1 MKTNKILL
9 FSLAAA
15 MMAGCADDE
24 YIINNGVNGGSEG
37 LNGKLVEAGLLGV
50 ARDNG
55 DAETRV
61 YSPEGKFVWMPTELG
76 NGGALTANRLN
87 QKVGLCWTGRDADGY
102 GATEQLS
109 EKVYT
114 NYEFEHVG
122 WLDQAASAP
131 ITNPCAVNELMNGAF
146 IVGEGDPEASF
157 GGNYTGGNEVVKA
170 RFNKYYYGAKEGRYT
185 ATGHEEST
193 GVLDLDRGV
202 FKTNNASV
210 FQGEYLVYYPYTKA
224 FTKGQILANLPQTFT
239 VDVTKDRYAA
249 ASDSSFSIGYIKQYN
264 GGSSAAGLDA
274 KTLNGFLIVKL
285 YNASLS
291 GNAAADKTI
300 KKVVFYSESTNG
312 IVYRQDLN
320 AKKCVEDL
328 ADNGKIDYKNGELFI
343 DNANKKVTN
352 ALVAN
357 MVTGVTEG
365 ATIKGT
371 IGEPTKPA
379 EYTWVALP
387 VLPQK
392 IEGLKV
398 ILIDGEDKS
407 LEIDMSTQGQITS
420 YGTQIKEINLY
431 GQEFKNEYLAVDE
444 RSFISAMAK
453 IKESGSKSI
462 NKYANKVKLLRDI
475 ELTLGENVADYKGK
489 GKYMGEYNS
498 LFFDRNIT
506 IYSNANAKLTLK
518 SGTKMHIKNLESV
531 ITGTGVDKTP
541 VLTVDVPMLIEGTEC
556 CGEKVAKLSIGGAQK
571 ELTTQTC
578 TVVLNKGIENRGTL
592 ALGNNAKGYS
602 SISIKGGL
610 KNVYDSYVGTR
621 KLTTDAATVYLLGG
635 EVEGSA
641 TISIDEVENDGKIYS
656 LANSVDIWGDN
667 VVCGTENTTASTRVV
682 KSTIGTL
689 VNNNVVEIGERTLMT
704 VGSKFENN
712 AGALVKTYGQSY
724 SATDGRLDV
733 KATSSVNAGVM
744 DNNGVVNFTGTNM
757 KNSGLFI
764 DQLSGQV
771 GGKYVDNGTGKG
783 CEMVYGGLTYKT
795 DLLVEGIYVSKVA
808 TKERMQFAL
817 TDAVE
822 SNSVNVLEIL
832 DCENEYYY
840 NLAVVDPQD
849 KLKEKDVYINSEN
862 VITFKSWEQSESDK
876 IAVAN
881 SFGHC
886 VTVRSGKTLQVMD
899 GLLSTVNNV
908 VVETGANFIP
918 KVNNEADKSEITIG
932 GNLENAGTTTHGA
945 DILVIKKDLVNYN
958 KFTSNN
964 NFNVEGNVSTSG
976 TFDSN
981 GALNTVSKN
990 FTQQGGSSNS
1000 TFAAQTTTTI
1010 NGTFNCLAGIFEREG
1025 LDGGTNYRATV
1036 NVGVLGKTEGTTT
1049 TAWPTE
1055 MHNN

>member
-37 LNGKLVEAGLLGV
+37 LNGKLVKAGLLGV

-61 YSPEGKFVWMPTELG
+61 YSPEGQFVWMPSYVNSTNGDLG
-76 NGGALTANRLN
+76 SQRLN
-87 QKVGLCWTGRDADGY
+87 QKIGLCWTGRNLEGDY
-102 GATEQLS
+102 GAVDVLDQ
-109 EKVYT
+109 KVYT
-114 NYEFEHVG
+114 NYEYEHVG
-122 WLDQAASAP
+122 WLDELAGEP
-131 ITNPCAVNELMNGAF
+131 KVDPCVENKLLNGAF
-146 IVGEGDPEASF
+146 IVGEGEPKANYAGSYNS
-157 GGNYTGGNEVVKA
+157 GG
-170 RFNKYYYGAKEGRYT
+170 RWNKYYYGPKQGQYT
-185 ATGHEEST
+185 ST
-193 GVLDLDRGV
+193 GDAQSSGTLRLDKGV
-202 FKTNNASV
+202 FRTNNAAV
-210 FQGEYLVYYPYTKA
+210 FEGEYLAYYPYTKA

-239 VDVTKDRYAA
+239 VDVEKDKYAA
-249 ASDSSFSIGYIKQYN
+249 ASDSLFSIGYIRHYA
-264 GGSSAAGLDA
+264 GGSSASGLNA
-274 KTLNGFLIVKL
+274 KTLNGFLIAKL
-285 YNASLS
+285 YNKDTNVSS
-291 GNAAADKTI
+291 ADKKI
-300 KKVVFYSESTNG
+300 KKVIFYTEDANG
-312 IVYRQDLN
+312 IVYRQDLD
-320 AKKCVEDL
+320 AAKCVEDL
-328 ADNGKIDYKNGELFI
+328 KDGVLDSKNGELFFQ
-343 DNANKKVTN
+343 NGTKVTTN

-357 MVTGVTEG
+357 MATGMLEG
-365 ATIKGT
+365 ATIAADTELDKA
-371 IGEPTKPA
+371 I
-379 EYTWVALP
+379 WVALP
-387 VLPQK
+387 VLPQNIK
-392 IEGLKV
+392 GLNV
-398 ILIDGEDKS
+398 ILIDDQDKS
-407 LEIDMSTQGQITS
+407 CTISMTEKGKISSNGIQQV
-420 YGTQIKEINLY
+420 EINLN
-431 GQEFKNEYLAVDE
+431 ECTFINEYLAVDE

-453 IKESGSKSI
+453 IKESGSRSTDKA
-462 NKYANKVKLLRDI
+462 ANKVKLLRDI
-475 ELTLGENVADYKGK
+475 ELTLGENVADYKGN

-518 SGTKMHIKNLESV
+518 SGTKMHIKNLESA
-531 ITGTGVDKTP
+531 ITGEDKTP

-571 ELTTQTC
+571 ELTNQTC

-592 ALGNNAKGYS
+592 ALGNNAKGTS

-610 KNVYDSYVGTR
+610 KNDYDYYVETR

-641 TISIDEVENDGKIYS
+641 TISIDEVENYGKIYS
-656 LANSVDIWGDN
+656 LANSVDIWGTD
-667 VVCGTENTTASTRVV
+667 VVRGTENTTAKNRVV
-682 KSTIGTL
+682 NSTIGTL

-704 VGSKFENN
+704 VDSKFENS
-712 AGALVKTYGQSY
+712 AVALVKTYGQSY

-771 GGKYVDNGTGKG
+771 GGKYVDNGNGDG
-783 CEMVYGGLTYKT
+783 CSMTYDDLTYKT

-808 TKERMQFAL
+808 TTARMQFAL

-849 KLKEKDVYINSEN
+849 KLKGKDVYINSKN
-862 VITFKSWEQSESDK
+862 VITFKSWEQGESGK

-918 KVNNEADKSEITIG
+918 KANNEADKSEITIG

-945 DILVIKKDLVNYN
+945 NILIIKKDLVNYA

-990 FTQQGGSSNS
+990 FTQQGNSSNS

-1010 NGTFNCLAGIFEREG
+1010 NGTFNCLDGKFEREG

-1036 NVGVLGKTEGTTT
+1036 NVGVLGETNGRTT

>member
-61 YSPEGKFVWMPTELG
+61 YSPEGQFVWMPSYVNST
-76 NGGALTANRLN
+76 NGDLDSQRLN
-87 QKVGLCWTGRDADGY
+87 QKIGLCWTGRNLEGDY
-102 GATEQLS
+102 GAVDVLDQ
-109 EKVYT
+109 KVYT
-114 NYEFEHVG
+114 NYEYEHVG
-122 WLDQAASAP
+122 WLDELAVGGP
-131 ITNPCAVNELMNGAF
+131 KTDPCKVNELLNGAF
-146 IVGEGDPEASF
+146 IVGEGQPEAKYDGSYKT
-157 GGNYTGGNEVVKA
+157 NNSK
-170 RFNKYYYGAKEGRYT
+170 RWNQYYYGPKEGRYDEI
-185 ATGHEEST
+185 ANQQESS
-193 GVLDLDRGV
+193 GKLRLDKGV
-202 FKTNNASV
+202 FRTNNAAV
-210 FQGEYLVYYPYTKA
+210 FEGEYLAYYPYTKA

-239 VDVTKDRYAA
+239 VNVRADRYAA
-249 ASDSSFSIGYIKQYN
+249 ASDSLFSIGYIRHYA
-264 GGSSAAGLDA
+264 GGSSASGLNA
-274 KTLNGFLIVKL
+274 KTLNGFLIAKL
-285 YNASLS
+285 YNKDTDVASA
-291 GNAAADKTI
+291 NKTI
-300 KKVVFYSESTNG
+300 KKVIFYTEDVNG
-312 IVYRQDLN
+312 IVYRQDLD
-320 AKKCVEDL
+320 AAKCVEDL
-328 ADNGKIDYKNGELFI
+328 KDGELDSKNGELFFQ
-343 DNANKKVTN
+343 NGTKVTTN

-357 MVTGVTEG
+357 MTTDMLEG
-365 ATIKGT
+365 ATINADTELDKA
-371 IGEPTKPA
+371 I
-379 EYTWVALP
+379 WVALP
-387 VLPQK
+387 VLPQDIK
-392 IEGLKV
+392 DLQV
-398 ILIDGEDKS
+398 ILIDDQDKS
-407 LEIDMSTQGQITS
+407 CSIDMTGKGKISSNETQEI
-420 YGTQIKEINLY
+420 EINLNDCK
-431 GQEFKNEYLAVDE
+431 FVNEYLAVDE

-453 IKESGSKSI
+453 IKTSGSTTTDKA
-462 NKYANKVKLLRDI
+462 ANKVKLLRDI
-475 ELTLGENVADYKGK
+475 ELTLGDNVADYIGN

-518 SGTKMHIKNLESV
+518 SDTKMHIKNLASA
-531 ITGTGVDKTP
+531 ITGVGDITP
-541 VLTVDVPMLIEGTEC
+541 VLTVDVPMVIEGTEC
-556 CGEKVAKLSIGGAQK
+556 CGEKVAKLSIGGARNVG
-571 ELTTQTC
+571 QTC
-578 TVVLNKGIENRGTL
+578 TVVLNKGIENYGTL
-592 ALGNNAKGYS
+592 ALGNNAEGYS

-610 KNVYDSYVGTR
+610 KNAYDNYVGTR

-635 EVEGSA
+635 HTSGNAS
-641 TISIDEVENDGKIYS
+641 ISIDEVENDGNIYS
-656 LANSVDIWGDN
+656 LASAVDIWTYPDVRRFADDN
-667 VVCGTENTTASTRVV
+667 AGLTRVV
-682 KSTIGTL
+682 NSTIGTL

-712 AGALVKTYGQSY
+712 ADALVKTYGHSY
-724 SATDGRLDV
+724 SETDGRLDV

-764 DQLSGQV
+764 DQLNGQV

-783 CEMVYGGLTYKT
+783 CEMVYDGLTYKT

-849 KLKEKDVYINSEN
+849 KLKGKDVYINSEN
-862 VITFKSWEQSESDK
+862 VITFKSWEQGENGRV
-876 IAVAN
+876 AVAN

-886 VTVRSGKTLQVMD
+886 VTVRSGNTLQVMD

-908 VVETGANFIP
+908 FVETNANFIP
-918 KVNNEADKSEITIG
+918 KAKNEADKSEITIG

-945 DILVIKKDLVNYN
+945 DILIIKQNLNNLADATFKSN
-958 KFTSNN
+958 K
-964 NFNVEGNVSTSG
+964 NFNVEGNVATFG
-976 TFDSN
+976 TFDSK
-981 GALNTVSKN
+981 GAENKVVGN
-990 FTQQGGSSNS
+990 FTQDDVNSST
-1000 TFAAQTTTTI
+1000 TFTSQTTTTI
-1010 NGTFNCLAGIFEREG
+1010 NGTFACFAGRFERLG
-1025 LDGGTNYRATV
+1025 LNGGNNYRATV
-1036 NVGVLGKTEGTTT
+1036 NVGKLGATDGTTT

>member
-1 MKTNKILL
+1 
-9 FSLAAA
+9 

-61 YSPEGKFVWMPTELG
+61 YSPEGQFVWMPSYVNSTNGDLG
-76 NGGALTANRLN
+76 SQRLN
-87 QKVGLCWTGRDADGY
+87 QKIGLCWTGRNLEGDY
-102 GATEQLS
+102 GAVDVLDQ
-109 EKVYT
+109 KVYT
-114 NYEFEHVG
+114 NYEYEHVG
-122 WLDQAASAP
+122 WLDELAVGGP
-131 ITNPCAVNELMNGAF
+131 KTDPCKVNELLNGAF
-146 IVGEGDPEASF
+146 IVGEGQPEAKYDGSYKT
-157 GGNYTGGNEVVKA
+157 NSSS
-170 RFNKYYYGAKEGRYT
+170 RWNKYYYGPKEGQYDKI
-185 ATGHEEST
+185 ANQQESS
-193 GVLDLDRGV
+193 GKLRLDKGV
-202 FKTNNASV
+202 FRTNNAAV
-210 FQGEYLVYYPYTKA
+210 FEGEYLAYYPYTKA

-239 VDVTKDRYAA
+239 VNVRADRYAA
-249 ASDSSFSIGYIKQYN
+249 ASDSLFSIGYIRHYA
-264 GGSSAAGLDA
+264 GGSSASGLNA
-274 KTLNGFLIVKL
+274 KTLNGFLIAKL
-285 YNASLS
+285 YNKDTDVASA
-291 GNAAADKTI
+291 NKTI
-300 KKVVFYSESTNG
+300 KKVIFYTEDVNG
-312 IVYRQDLN
+312 IVYRQDLDA
-320 AKKCVEDL
+320 AKCIEDL
-328 ADNGKIDYKNGELFI
+328 KDGELDSKNGELFFQ
-343 DNANKKVTN
+343 NGTKVTTN

-357 MVTGVTEG
+357 MTTDMLEG
-365 ATIKGT
+365 ATIAADTELDKA
-371 IGEPTKPA
+371 I
-379 EYTWVALP
+379 WVALP
-387 VLPQK
+387 VLPQDIK
-392 IEGLKV
+392 GLHV
-398 ILIDGEDKS
+398 ILIDDQDKS
-407 LEIDMSTQGQITS
+407 CTISMTEKGKISSNGVQQV
-420 YGTQIKEINLY
+420 EINLN
-431 GQEFKNEYLAVDE
+431 ECTFINEYLAVDE

-453 IKESGSKSI
+453 IKESGSKSTD
-462 NKYANKVKLLRDI
+462 KDANKVKLLRDI
-475 ELTLGENVADYKGK
+475 ELTLGDNVVDYKGN

-506 IYSNANAKLTLK
+506 IYSNANAKLILK
-518 SGTKMHIKNLESV
+518 SGTKMHIKNLGSV

-541 VLTVDVPMLIEGTEC
+541 VLTVNVPMVIEGTEC
-556 CGEKVAKLSIGGAQK
+556 CGEKVAKLSIGGARNVA
-571 ELTTQTC
+571 EPC
-578 TVVLNKGIENRGTL
+578 TVEMNNGIENRGTL
-592 ALGNNAKGYS
+592 ALGNNAEGYS

-621 KLTTDAATVYLLGG
+621 NLTTDAATVYLLGG
-635 EVEGSA
+635 HTSGNA
-641 TISIDEVENDGKIYS
+641 LISIDEVENDGNIYS
-656 LANSVDIWGDN
+656 WASAVDIWKYPEVRKFADDN
-667 VVCGTENTTASTRVV
+667 AGSTRVV
-682 KSTIGTL
+682 NSTIGTL

-704 VGSKFENN
+704 VDSKFENS
-712 AGALVKTYGQSY
+712 ADALVKTYGQSY

-764 DQLSGQV
+764 DQLNGQV
-771 GGKYVDNGTGKG
+771 GGKYVDNGTGTG
-783 CEMVYGGLTYKT
+783 CSMTYDKLTYTT

-849 KLKEKDVYINSEN
+849 KLKGKDVYINSKN
-862 VITFKSWEQSESDK
+862 VITFKSWEQGESGK

-918 KVNNEADKSEITIG
+918 KANNEADKSEITIG

-945 DILVIKKDLVNYN
+945 DILIVKKDLENRADAT
-958 KFTSNN
+958 FTSNK
-964 NFNVEGNVSTSG
+964 NFNVEGNVATFG
-976 TFDSN
+976 TFDSK
-981 GALNTVSKN
+981 GAENKVVGN
-990 FTQQGGSSNS
+990 FTQDDVDSST
-1000 TFAAQTTTTI
+1000 TFDPQTTTTI
-1010 NGTFNCLAGIFEREG
+1010 NGTFACFAGSFERLG
-1025 LDGGTNYRATV
+1025 LNGGNNYRATV
-1036 NVGVLGKTEGTTT
+1036 NVGKLGATDGTTT

>member
-61 YSPEGKFVWMPTELG
+61 YSPEGQFVWMPSYVNSTNGDLG
-76 NGGALTANRLN
+76 SQRLN
-87 QKVGLCWTGRDADGY
+87 QKIGLCWTGRNLEGDY
-102 GATEQLS
+102 GAVDVLDQ
-109 EKVYT
+109 KVYT
-114 NYEFEHVG
+114 NYEYEHVG
-122 WLDQAASAP
+122 WLDELAVGGP
-131 ITNPCAVNELMNGAF
+131 KPDPCKVNELLNGAF
-146 IVGEGDPEASF
+146 IVGEGQPEAKYDGPYKTNSSS
-157 GGNYTGGNEVVKA
+157 
-170 RFNKYYYGAKEGRYT
+170 RWNKYYYGPKEGQYDKI
-185 ATGHEEST
+185 ANQQESS
-193 GVLDLDRGV
+193 GKLRLDKGV
-202 FKTNNASV
+202 FRTNNAAV
-210 FQGEYLVYYPYTKA
+210 FEGEYLAYYPYTKA

-239 VDVTKDRYAA
+239 VDVQKDKYAA
-249 ASDSSFSIGYIKQYN
+249 ASDSLFSIGYIRHYA
-264 GGSSAAGLDA
+264 GGSSASGLNA
-274 KTLNGFLIVKL
+274 KTLNGFLIAKL
-285 YNASLS
+285 YNKDTNVSS
-291 GNAAADKTI
+291 ADKKI
-300 KKVVFYSESTNG
+300 KKVIFYTEDVNG
-312 IVYRQDLN
+312 IVYRQDLD
-320 AKKCVEDL
+320 AAKCVEDL
-328 ADNGKIDYKNGELFI
+328 KDGELDSKNGELFFQ
-343 DNANKKVTN
+343 NGTKVTTN

-357 MVTGVTEG
+357 MATGMLEG
-365 ATIKGT
+365 ATVKADTELEG
-371 IGEPTKPA
+371 A
-379 EYTWVALP
+379 TWVALP
-387 VLPQK
+387 VLPQDIK
-392 IEGLKV
+392 GLHV
-398 ILIDGEDKS
+398 ILIDDQDKS
-407 LEIDMSTQGQITS
+407 CTISMTEKGKISSNGVQEV
-420 YGTQIKEINLY
+420 EINLN
-431 GQEFKNEYLAVDE
+431 ECTFINEYLAVDE

-462 NKYANKVKLLRDI
+462 NKDANKVKLLRDI
-475 ELTLGENVADYKGK
+475 ELTLGEDVKDYIGQN
-489 GKYMGEYNS
+489 KYMGIYNS

-541 VLTVDVPMLIEGTEC
+541 VLTVNVPVVIEGTEC
-556 CGEKVAKLSIGGAQK
+556 CGQQVAKLSIGGAQNVA
-571 ELTTQTC
+571 EPC
-578 TVVLNKGIENRGTL
+578 TVELNEGIENRGTL
-592 ALGNNAKGYS
+592 ALGNNAKGTS

-641 TISIDEVENDGKIYS
+641 TISIDEVENYGKIYS
-656 LANSVDIWGDN
+656 LANSVDIWGTD
-667 VVCGTENTTASTRVV
+667 VVRGTENKTASTRVV
-682 KSTIGTL
+682 NSTIGTL

-712 AGALVKTYGQSY
+712 ADALVKTYGHSY
-724 SATDGRLDV
+724 SETDGRLDV

-849 KLKEKDVYINSEN
+849 KLKGKDVYINSEN
-862 VITFKSWEQSESDK
+862 VITFKSWEQGESGK

-918 KVNNEADKSEITIG
+918 KANNEADKSEITIG

-945 DILVIKKDLVNYN
+945 DILIVKKDLENRADAT
-958 KFTSNN
+958 FTSNK

-981 GALNTVSKN
+981 GAENKVVGN
-990 FTQQGGSSNS
+990 FTQENANS
-1000 TFAAQTTTTI
+1000 KTTFAYQTTTTI
-1010 NGTFNCLAGIFEREG
+1010 NGKFDCFAGSFEREG
-1025 LDGGTNYRATV
+1025 LNGTSMYRATV
-1036 NVGVLGKTEGTTT
+1036 NVGTLGETNGTTT

>member
-1 MKTNKILL
+1 
-9 FSLAAA
+9 
-15 MMAGCADDE
+15 MA
-24 YIINNGVNGGSEG
+24 
-37 LNGKLVEAGLLGV
+37 
-50 ARDNG
+50 
-55 DAETRV
+55 
-61 YSPEGKFVWMPTELG
+61 
-76 NGGALTANRLN
+76 
-87 QKVGLCWTGRDADGY
+87 
-102 GATEQLS
+102 
-109 EKVYT
+109 
-114 NYEFEHVG
+114 
-122 WLDQAASAP
+122 
-131 ITNPCAVNELMNGAF
+131 
-146 IVGEGDPEASF
+146 
-157 GGNYTGGNEVVKA
+157 
-170 RFNKYYYGAKEGRYT
+170 
-185 ATGHEEST
+185 
-193 GVLDLDRGV
+193 
-202 FKTNNASV
+202 
-210 FQGEYLVYYPYTKA
+210 YYPYTKA

-239 VDVTKDRYAA
+239 VNVRADRYAA
-249 ASDSSFSIGYIKQYN
+249 ASDSLFSIGYIRHYA
-264 GGSSAAGLDA
+264 GGSSASGLNA
-274 KTLNGFLIVKL
+274 KTLNGFLIAKL
-285 YNASLS
+285 YNKDTDVASA
-291 GNAAADKTI
+291 NKTI
-300 KKVVFYSESTNG
+300 KKVIFYTEDVNG
-312 IVYRQDLN
+312 IVYRQDLD
-320 AKKCVEDL
+320 AAKCVEDL
-328 ADNGKIDYKNGELFI
+328 KDGELDSKNGELFFQ
-343 DNANKKVTN
+343 NGTKVTTN

-357 MVTGVTEG
+357 MTTDMLEG
-365 ATIKGT
+365 ATIAADTELDK
-371 IGEPTKPA
+371 A
-379 EYTWVALP
+379 TWVALP
-387 VLPQK
+387 VLPQDIK
-392 IEGLKV
+392 GLHV
-398 ILIDGEDKS
+398 ILIDDQDKS
-407 LEIDMSTQGQITS
+407 CTISMTEKGKISSNGVQQV
-420 YGTQIKEINLY
+420 EINLN
-431 GQEFKNEYLAVDE
+431 ECTFINEYLAVDE

-453 IKESGSKSI
+453 IKESGSKSTD
-462 NKYANKVKLLRDI
+462 KDANKVKLLRDI
-475 ELTLGENVADYKGK
+475 ELTLGDNVVDYKGN

-518 SGTKMHIKNLESV
+518 SGTKMHIKNLASA
-531 ITGTGVDKTP
+531 IIGVDKTP
-541 VLTVDVPMLIEGTEC
+541 VLTVNVPVVIEGTEC
-556 CGEKVAKLSIGGAQK
+556 CGEKVAKLSIGGARNVA
-571 ELTTQTC
+571 EPC
-578 TVVLNKGIENRGTL
+578 TVEMNNGIVNRGTL
-592 ALGNNAKGYS
+592 ALGNNAEGYS

-610 KNVYDSYVGTR
+610 KNVYDNYVGTR
-621 KLTTDAATVYLLGG
+621 NLTTDAATVYLLGG
-635 EVEGSA
+635 HTSGNA
-641 TISIDEVENDGKIYS
+641 LISIDEVENDGNIYS
-656 LANSVDIWGDN
+656 WASAVDIWNFPEVQKFADDN
-667 VVCGTENTTASTRVV
+667 AGFTRVV
-682 KSTIGTL
+682 NSTIGTL

-704 VGSKFENN
+704 VDSKFENS
-712 AGALVKTYGQSY
+712 ADAWVKTYGQSY

-764 DQLSGQV
+764 DQLNGQV
-771 GGKYVDNGTGKG
+771 GGKYVDNGTGTG
-783 CEMVYGGLTYKT
+783 CKMAYGGLTYET
-795 DLLVEGIYVSKVA
+795 DLSVEGIYVSKVA

-849 KLKEKDVYINSEN
+849 KLKRKDVYINSKN
-862 VITFKSWEQSESDK
+862 VITFKSWEQGESGK

-918 KVNNEADKSEITIG
+918 KANNEADKSEITIG

-945 DILVIKKDLVNYN
+945 DILVIKKDLVNYD

>member
-15 MMAGCADDE
+15 IMAGCADDE

-61 YSPEGKFVWMPTELG
+61 YSPEGEFVWMPTELAA
-76 NGGALTANRLN
+76 NGALTANRLN
-87 QKVGLCWTGRDADGY
+87 QKIGLCWTGRDADGY

-146 IVGEGDPEASF
+146 IVGEGDPKASF
-157 GGNYTGGNEVVKA
+157 EGDYTGGSEVVKA
-170 RFNKYYYGAKEGRYT
+170 RFNQYYYGETEGRYSKT
-185 ATGHEEST
+185 NHKEST
-193 GVLDLDRGV
+193 GFLDLDRGV

-291 GNAAADKTI
+291 GNAAVDKTI
-300 KKVVFYSESTNG
+300 KKVVFYSESNG

-328 ADNGKIDYKNGELFI
+328 ADNGEIDSKNGELFI

-371 IGEPTKPA
+371 KDEPTKPA

-398 ILIDGEDKS
+398 ILIDDEDKS
-407 LEIDMSTQGQITS
+407 LEIDMSTQGQIAS

-462 NKYANKVKLLRDI
+462 NKDANKVKLLRDI
-475 ELTLGENVADYKGK
+475 ELTLGNNVADYKGN

-506 IYSNANAKLTLK
+506 IYSNANAKLILK
-518 SGTKMHIKNLESV
+518 SGTKMHIKNLGSV

-541 VLTVDVPMLIEGTEC
+541 VLTVNVPMVIEGTEC
-556 CGEKVAKLSIGGAQK
+556 CGQKVAKLSIGGARK
-571 ELTTQTC
+571 VAEPC
-578 TVVLNKGIENRGTL
+578 TVEMNNGIENRGTL
-592 ALGNNAKGYS
+592 ALGNNADGYS

-635 EVEGSA
+635 HTSGNAS
-641 TISIDEVENDGKIYS
+641 ISIDEVENDGNIYS
-656 LANSVDIWGDN
+656 WASAVDIWNYPNVQKFADDN
-667 VVCGTENTTASTRVV
+667 TGLTRVV
-682 KSTIGTL
+682 NSTIGTL
-689 VNNNVVEIGERTLMT
+689 VNNNVVQIGERTLMT

-712 AGALVKTYGQSY
+712 ADALVKTYGQSY

-771 GGKYVDNGTGKG
+771 GGKYVDNGNGDG
-783 CEMVYGGLTYKT
+783 CSMTYNDLTYKT

-808 TKERMQFAL
+808 TKERLQFAL

-849 KLKEKDVYINSEN
+849 KLKGKDVYINSKN
-862 VITFKSWEQSESDK
+862 VITFKSWEQGESDK

-918 KVNNEADKSEITIG
+918 KANNEADKSEITIG

-945 DILVIKKDLVNYN
+945 NILIIKKDLVNYA

-981 GALNTVSKN
+981 GALNTVSNN
-990 FTQQGGSSNS
+990 FTQQGNSSNS

-1010 NGTFNCLAGIFEREG
+1010 NGTFNCLDGKFEREG

-1036 NVGVLGKTEGTTT
+1036 NVGVLGETNGRTT

>member
-1 MKTNKILL
+1 M
-9 FSLAAA
+9 
-15 MMAGCADDE
+15 
-24 YIINNGVNGGSEG
+24 
-37 LNGKLVEAGLLGV
+37 
-50 ARDNG
+50 
-55 DAETRV
+55 
-61 YSPEGKFVWMPTELG
+61 
-76 NGGALTANRLN
+76 
-87 QKVGLCWTGRDADGY
+87 
-102 GATEQLS
+102 
-109 EKVYT
+109 
-114 NYEFEHVG
+114 
-122 WLDQAASAP
+122 
-131 ITNPCAVNELMNGAF
+131 
-146 IVGEGDPEASF
+146 
-157 GGNYTGGNEVVKA
+157 
-170 RFNKYYYGAKEGRYT
+170 
-185 ATGHEEST
+185 ATGM
-193 GVLDLDRGV
+193 L
-202 FKTNNASV
+202 
-210 FQGEYLVYYPYTKA
+210 
-224 FTKGQILANLPQTFT
+224 
-239 VDVTKDRYAA
+239 
-249 ASDSSFSIGYIKQYN
+249 
-264 GGSSAAGLDA
+264 
-274 KTLNGFLIVKL
+274 
-285 YNASLS
+285 
-291 GNAAADKTI
+291 
-300 KKVVFYSESTNG
+300 
-312 IVYRQDLN
+312 
-320 AKKCVEDL
+320 
-328 ADNGKIDYKNGELFI
+328 
-343 DNANKKVTN
+343 
-352 ALVAN
+352 
-357 MVTGVTEG
+357 EG
-365 ATIKGT
+365 ATVKADTELEG
-371 IGEPTKPA
+371 A
-379 EYTWVALP
+379 TWVALP
-387 VLPQK
+387 VLPQDIK
-392 IEGLKV
+392 GLHV
-398 ILIDGEDKS
+398 ILIDDQDKS
-407 LEIDMSTQGQITS
+407 CTISMTEKGKISSNGVQEV
-420 YGTQIKEINLY
+420 EINLN
-431 GQEFKNEYLAVDE
+431 ECTFINEYLAVDE

-462 NKYANKVKLLRDI
+462 NKDANKVKLLRDI
-475 ELTLGENVADYKGK
+475 ELTLDSEELSDYIGEN
-489 GKYMGEYNS
+489 KYMGKFNS

-518 SGTKMHIKNLESV
+518 SGTKMHIKNLESA
-531 ITGTGVDKTP
+531 IIGVDKTP
-541 VLTVDVPMLIEGTEC
+541 VLTVNVPMLIEGTEC

-635 EVEGSA
+635 HTSGNAS
-641 TISIDEVENDGKIYS
+641 ISIDEVENDGNIYS
-656 LANSVDIWGDN
+656 WASAVDIWTYPNVRKFADDN
-667 VVCGTENTTASTRVV
+667 AGTTRVV
-682 KSTIGTL
+682 NSTIGTL

-771 GGKYVDNGTGKG
+771 GGKYVDNGNGDG
-783 CEMVYGGLTYKT
+783 CSMTYGDLTYET

-808 TKERMQFAL
+808 TKERLQFAL

-849 KLKEKDVYINSEN
+849 KLKEKDVYIYSEN
-862 VITFKSWEQSESDK
+862 VITFKSWEESESGK

-945 DILVIKKDLVNYN
+945 DILIIKKDLVNYD

-990 FTQQGGSSNS
+990 FTQQGDSSNS

-1010 NGTFNCLAGIFEREG
+1010 NGTFNCLAGTFEREG

>member
-1 MKTNKILL
+1 MKTSKFLL

-24 YIINNGVNGGSEG
+24 YIINNGANGSSEG

-76 NGGALTANRLN
+76 DDGALTANRLN
-87 QKVGLCWTGRDADGY
+87 QKIGLCWTGRDADGY

-146 IVGEGDPEASF
+146 IFGEGDPAASF
-157 GGNYTGGNEVVKA
+157 EGEYIGGSEVVKA
-170 RFNKYYYGAKEGRYT
+170 RFNKYYYGETEGRYSKT
-185 ATGHEEST
+185 NHKEST
-193 GVLDLDRGV
+193 GFLDLDRGV

-239 VDVTKDRYAA
+239 VDVKKDRYAA

-291 GNAAADKTI
+291 ENVATDKTI
-300 KKVVFYSESTNG
+300 KKVVFYSESNG

-328 ADNGKIDYKNGELFI
+328 ADNGEIDSKNGELFI

-357 MVTGVTEG
+357 MVTGATEG
-365 ATIKGT
+365 ATIEGT
-371 IGEPTKPA
+371 KDGPTKPA

-398 ILIDGEDKS
+398 ILIDDEDKS

-462 NKYANKVKLLRDI
+462 NKDANKVKLLRDI
-475 ELTLGENVADYKGK
+475 ELTLGDNVADYKGND
-489 GKYMGEYNS
+489 KYMGVYNS

-531 ITGTGVDKTP
+531 ITGTGVDKIP
-541 VLTVDVPMLIEGTEC
+541 VLTVNVPMVIEGTEC
-556 CGEKVAKLSIGGAQK
+556 CGQQVAKLSIGGAQNVA
-571 ELTTQTC
+571 EPC
-578 TVVLNKGIENRGTL
+578 TVELNEGIENRGTL

-610 KNVYDSYVGTR
+610 TNVYDSYVKTR

-656 LANSVDIWGDN
+656 LANSVDIWGTD
-667 VVCGTENTTASTRVV
+667 VVRGTENKTASTRVV
-682 KSTIGTL
+682 NSTIGTL

-704 VGSKFENN
+704 VDSKFENS
-712 AGALVKTYGQSY
+712 ADALVKTYGQSY

-771 GGKYVDNGTGKG
+771 GGKYVDNGTGTG
-783 CEMVYGGLTYKT
+783 CEMAYDGLTYKT

-808 TKERMQFAL
+808 TTARMQFAL

-849 KLKEKDVYINSEN
+849 KLKGKDVYINSEN
-862 VITFKSWEQSESDK
+862 VITFKSWEQGESGK

-918 KVNNEADKSEITIG
+918 KANNEADKSEITIG

-945 DILVIKKDLVNYN
+945 DILIVKKDLVNYA

-990 FTQQGGSSNS
+990 FTQQGNSSNS

-1010 NGTFNCLAGIFEREG
+1010 NGTFNCLDGKFEREG

-1036 NVGVLGKTEGTTT
+1036 NVGVLGETNGTTT

>member
-1 MKTNKILL
+1 MKTSKFLL

-24 YIINNGVNGGSEG
+24 YIINNGANGSSEG

-61 YSPEGKFVWMPTELG
+61 YSPEGQFVWMPSCVNSTNGDLG
-76 NGGALTANRLN
+76 SQRLN
-87 QKVGLCWTGRDADGY
+87 QKIGLCWTGRNLEGDY
-102 GATEQLS
+102 GAVDVLDQ
-109 EKVYT
+109 KVYT
-114 NYEFEHVG
+114 NYEYEHVG
-122 WLDQAASAP
+122 WLDELAVGGP
-131 ITNPCAVNELMNGAF
+131 KPDPCKVNELLNGAF
-146 IVGEGDPEASF
+146 IVGEGQPEAKYDGPYKTNSSS
-157 GGNYTGGNEVVKA
+157 
-170 RFNKYYYGAKEGRYT
+170 RWNKYYYGPKEGQYDKI
-185 ATGHEEST
+185 ANQQESS
-193 GVLDLDRGV
+193 GKLRLDKGV
-202 FKTNNASV
+202 FRTNNAAV
-210 FQGEYLVYYPYTKA
+210 FEGEYLAYYPYTKA

-239 VDVTKDRYAA
+239 VDVQKDKYAA
-249 ASDSSFSIGYIKQYN
+249 ASDSLFSIGYIRHYA
-264 GGSSAAGLDA
+264 GGSSASGLNA
-274 KTLNGFLIVKL
+274 KTLNGFLIAKL
-285 YNASLS
+285 YNKDTNVSS
-291 GNAAADKTI
+291 ADKKI
-300 KKVVFYSESTNG
+300 KKVIFYTEDVNG
-312 IVYRQDLN
+312 IVYRQDLD
-320 AKKCVEDL
+320 AAKCVEDL
-328 ADNGKIDYKNGELFI
+328 KDGELDSKNGELFFQ
-343 DNANKKVTN
+343 NGTKVTTN

-357 MVTGVTEG
+357 MATGMLEG
-365 ATIKGT
+365 ATVKADTELEG
-371 IGEPTKPA
+371 A
-379 EYTWVALP
+379 TWVALP
-387 VLPQK
+387 VLPQDIK
-392 IEGLKV
+392 GLHV
-398 ILIDGEDKS
+398 ILIDDQDKS
-407 LEIDMSTQGQITS
+407 CTISMTEKGKISSNGVQEV
-420 YGTQIKEINLY
+420 EINLN
-431 GQEFKNEYLAVDE
+431 ECTFINEYLAVDE

-462 NKYANKVKLLRDI
+462 NKDANKVKLLRDI
-475 ELTLGENVADYKGK
+475 ELTLGEDVKDYIGQN
-489 GKYMGEYNS
+489 KYMGIYNS

-541 VLTVDVPMLIEGTEC
+541 VLTVNVPVVIEGTEC
-556 CGEKVAKLSIGGAQK
+556 CGQKVAKLSIGGAQNVA
-571 ELTTQTC
+571 EPC
-578 TVVLNKGIENRGTL
+578 TVELNEGIENRGTL
-592 ALGNNAKGYS
+592 ALGNNAKGTS

-621 KLTTDAATVYLLGG
+621 KLTTNAATVYLLGG

-641 TISIDEVENDGKIYS
+641 TISIDEVENYGKIYS
-656 LANSVDIWGDN
+656 LANSVDIWGTD
-667 VVCGTENTTASTRVV
+667 VVRGTENKTAPTRVV
-682 KSTIGTL
+682 NSTIGTL

-712 AGALVKTYGQSY
+712 ADALVKTYGHSY
-724 SATDGRLDV
+724 SETDGRLDV

-849 KLKEKDVYINSEN
+849 KLKGKDVYINSEN
-862 VITFKSWEQSESDK
+862 VITFKSWEQGESGK

-918 KVNNEADKSEITIG
+918 KANNEADKSEITIG

-945 DILVIKKDLVNYN
+945 DILIVKKDLVNYA

-990 FTQQGGSSNS
+990 FTQQGNSSNS

-1010 NGTFNCLAGIFEREG
+1010 NGTFNCLDGKFEREG

-1036 NVGVLGKTEGTTT
+1036 NVGVLGETNGTTT

>member
-61 YSPEGKFVWMPTELG
+61 YSPEGQFVWMPSYVNST
-76 NGGALTANRLN
+76 NGDLDSQRLN
-87 QKVGLCWTGRDADGY
+87 QKIGLCWTGRNLEGDY
-102 GATEQLS
+102 GAVDVLDQ
-109 EKVYT
+109 KVYT
-114 NYEFEHVG
+114 NYEYEHVG
-122 WLDQAASAP
+122 WLDELAVGGP
-131 ITNPCAVNELMNGAF
+131 KTDPCKVNELLNGAF
-146 IVGEGDPEASF
+146 IVGEGQPEAKYDGSYKT
-157 GGNYTGGNEVVKA
+157 NNSK
-170 RFNKYYYGAKEGRYT
+170 RWNQYYYGPKEGRYDEI
-185 ATGHEEST
+185 ANQQESS
-193 GVLDLDRGV
+193 GKLRLDKGV
-202 FKTNNASV
+202 FRTNNAAV
-210 FQGEYLVYYPYTKA
+210 FEGEYLAYYPYTKA

-239 VDVTKDRYAA
+239 VNVGADRYAA
-249 ASDSSFSIGYIKQYN
+249 ASDSLFSIGYIRHYA
-264 GGSSAAGLDA
+264 GGSSASGLNA
-274 KTLNGFLIVKL
+274 KTLNGFLIAKL
-285 YNASLS
+285 YNKDTDVASA
-291 GNAAADKTI
+291 NKTI
-300 KKVVFYSESTNG
+300 KKVIFYTEDVNG
-312 IVYRQDLN
+312 IVYRQDLD
-320 AKKCVEDL
+320 AAKCVEDL
-328 ADNGKIDYKNGELFI
+328 KDGELDSKNGELFFQ
-343 DNANKKVTN
+343 NGTKVTTN

-357 MVTGVTEG
+357 MTTDMLEG
-365 ATIKGT
+365 ATINADTELDKA
-371 IGEPTKPA
+371 I
-379 EYTWVALP
+379 WVALP
-387 VLPQK
+387 VLPQDIK
-392 IEGLKV
+392 DLQV
-398 ILIDGEDKS
+398 ILIDDQDKS
-407 LEIDMSTQGQITS
+407 CSIDMTGKGKISSNETQEI
-420 YGTQIKEINLY
+420 EINLNDCK
-431 GQEFKNEYLAVDE
+431 FVNEYLAVDE

-453 IKESGSKSI
+453 IKTSGSTTTDKA
-462 NKYANKVKLLRDI
+462 ANKVKLLRDI
-475 ELTLGENVADYKGK
+475 ELTLGDNVADYIGN

-518 SGTKMHIKNLESV
+518 SDTKMHIKNLASA
-531 ITGTGVDKTP
+531 ITGVGDITP
-541 VLTVDVPMLIEGTEC
+541 VLTVDVPMVIEGTEC
-556 CGEKVAKLSIGGAQK
+556 CGEKVAKLSIGDAQK
-571 ELTTQTC
+571 ELTNQTC

-592 ALGNNAKGYS
+592 ALGNNAKGTS
-602 SISIKGGL
+602 FISIKGGL
-610 KNVYDSYVGTR
+610 KNDYDYYVETR
-621 KLTTDAATVYLLGG
+621 ELTTDAATVYLLGG

-641 TISIDEVENDGKIYS
+641 TILIDEVENYGKIYS
-656 LANSVDIWGDN
+656 LANSVNIWGTD
-667 VVCGTENTTASTRVV
+667 VVRGTENKTASTRVV
-682 KSTIGTL
+682 NSTIGTL
-689 VNNNVVEIGERTLMT
+689 VNNNVVEIGERTLMI

-712 AGALVKTYGQSY
+712 ADALVKTYGQSY

-771 GGKYVDNGTGKG
+771 GGKYVDNGNGDG
-783 CEMVYGGLTYKT
+783 CSMTYDDLTYKT
-795 DLLVEGIYVSKVA
+795 DLPVEGIYVSKVA
-808 TKERMQFAL
+808 TKERLQFAL

-862 VITFKSWEQSESDK
+862 VITFKSWEQSESGK

-945 DILVIKKDLVNYN
+945 DILIIKKDLVNYD

-990 FTQQGGSSNS
+990 FTQQGDSSNS

-1010 NGTFNCLAGIFEREG
+1010 NGTFNCLAGTFEREG

>member
-87 QKVGLCWTGRDADGY
+87 QKIGLCWTGRDADGY

-157 GGNYTGGNEVVKA
+157 GGDYTGGSEVVKT
-170 RFNKYYYGAKEGRYT
+170 RFNQYYYGAKEGRYT

-291 GNAAADKTI
+291 GSAAADKTI
-300 KKVVFYSESTNG
+300 KKVVFYSESNG

-328 ADNGKIDYKNGELFI
+328 ADNGEIDSKNGELFI

-357 MVTGVTEG
+357 MVTDITEG

-371 IGEPTKPA
+371 IDKPTEKTG
-379 EYTWVALP
+379 YTWVALP
-387 VLPQK
+387 VLPQE

-398 ILIDGEDKS
+398 ILIDDEDKS

-462 NKYANKVKLLRDI
+462 NKAANKVKLLRDI
-475 ELTLGENVADYKGK
+475 ELTLDSEELSDYIGEN
-489 GKYMGEYNS
+489 KYMGKFNS

-506 IYSNANAKLTLK
+506 IYSNANAKLILK
-518 SGTKMHIKNLESV
+518 SGTKMHIKNLGSV

-541 VLTVDVPMLIEGTEC
+541 VLTVDVPVVIEGTEC
-556 CGEKVAKLSIGGAQK
+556 CGQKVAKLSIDGAQNVT
-571 ELTTQTC
+571 ESC
-578 TVVLNKGIENRGTL
+578 TVKLNEGIENRGTL
-592 ALGNNAKGYS
+592 ALGNNAKGTS

-635 EVEGSA
+635 HTSGNAS
-641 TISIDEVENDGKIYS
+641 ISIDEVENNGNIYS
-656 LANSVDIWGDN
+656 WASAVDIWNYQDVQKFADDN
-667 VVCGTENTTASTRVV
+667 TGFTRVV
-682 KSTIGTL
+682 NSTIGTL
-689 VNNNVVEIGERTLMT
+689 VNNKVVEIGERTLMT

-712 AGALVKTYGQSY
+712 ADALVKTYGRSY
-724 SATDGRLDV
+724 SETDGRLDV
-733 KATSSVNAGVM
+733 KAASSVNAGVM

-764 DQLSGQV
+764 DQLNGQV
-771 GGKYVDNGTGKG
+771 GGKYVDNGTGTG
-783 CEMVYGGLTYKT
+783 CSMTYDKLTYTT
-795 DLLVEGIYVSKVA
+795 DLPVEGIYVSKVA

-840 NLAVVDPQD
+840 NLAVVDPLD
-849 KLKEKDVYINSEN
+849 KLKGKDVYINSKN
-862 VITFKSWEQSESDK
+862 VITFKSWEQGESAK

-945 DILVIKKDLVNYN
+945 DILIIKKDLVNYD

-990 FTQQGGSSNS
+990 FTQQGDSSNS

-1010 NGTFNCLAGIFEREG
+1010 NGTFNCLAGTFEREG

>member
-61 YSPEGKFVWMPTELG
+61 YSPEGQFVWMPSYVNST
-76 NGGALTANRLN
+76 NGDLSSQRLN
-87 QKVGLCWTGRDADGY
+87 QKIGLCWTGRNLEGDY
-102 GATEQLS
+102 GAVDVLDQ
-109 EKVYT
+109 KVYT
-114 NYEFEHVG
+114 NYEYEHVG
-122 WLDQAASAP
+122 WLDELAVGGP
-131 ITNPCAVNELMNGAF
+131 KTNPCKVNELLNGAF
-146 IVGEGDPEASF
+146 IVGEGQPEAKYDGPYKTNCSS
-157 GGNYTGGNEVVKA
+157 
-170 RFNKYYYGAKEGRYT
+170 RWNKYYYGPKEGQYDKI
-185 ATGHEEST
+185 ANQQESS
-193 GVLDLDRGV
+193 GKLRLDKGV
-202 FKTNNASV
+202 FRTNNAAV
-210 FQGEYLVYYPYTKA
+210 FEGEYLAYYPYTKA

-239 VDVTKDRYAA
+239 VDVQKDKYAA
-249 ASDSSFSIGYIKQYN
+249 ASDSLFSIGYIRHYA
-264 GGSSAAGLDA
+264 GGSSASGLNA
-274 KTLNGFLIVKL
+274 KTLNGFLIAKL
-285 YNASLS
+285 YNKDTNVSS
-291 GNAAADKTI
+291 ADKKI
-300 KKVVFYSESTNG
+300 KKVIFYTEDVNG
-312 IVYRQDLN
+312 IVYRQDLD
-320 AKKCVEDL
+320 AAKCVEDL
-328 ADNGKIDYKNGELFI
+328 KDGELDSKNGELFFQ
-343 DNANKKVTN
+343 NGTKVATN

-357 MVTGVTEG
+357 MATGMLEG
-365 ATIKGT
+365 ATVKADTELEG
-371 IGEPTKPA
+371 A
-379 EYTWVALP
+379 TWVALP
-387 VLPQK
+387 VLPQDIK
-392 IEGLKV
+392 GLHV
-398 ILIDGEDKS
+398 ILIDDQDKS
-407 LEIDMSTQGQITS
+407 CTISMTEKGKISSNGVQEV
-420 YGTQIKEINLY
+420 EINLN
-431 GQEFKNEYLAVDE
+431 ECTFINEYLAVDE

-462 NKYANKVKLLRDI
+462 NKDANKVKLLRDI
-475 ELTLGENVADYKGK
+475 ELTLDSEELSDYIGEN
-489 GKYMGEYNS
+489 KYMGKFNS

-518 SGTKMHIKNLESV
+518 SGTKMHIKNLESA
-531 ITGTGVDKTP
+531 IIGVDKTP
-541 VLTVDVPMLIEGTEC
+541 VLTVKVPMLIEGTEC

>member
-1 MKTNKILL
+1 MKTSKFLL

-24 YIINNGVNGGSEG
+24 YIINNGANGSSEG

-76 NGGALTANRLN
+76 DDGALTANRLN

-146 IVGEGDPEASF
+146 IVGEGDPEATF
-157 GGNYTGGNEVVKA
+157 GGNYVGGNEVVKT
-170 RFNKYYYGAKEGRYT
+170 RFNEYYYGAKEGRYT

-291 GNAAADKTI
+291 GSAAVDKTI
-300 KKVVFYSESTNG
+300 KKVVFYSESNG

-328 ADNGKIDYKNGELFI
+328 ADNGEIDSKNGQLFI

-357 MVTGVTEG
+357 MVTGATEG
-365 ATIKGT
+365 AEIKGAKD
-371 IGEPTKPA
+371 GPTKPA

-398 ILIDGEDKS
+398 ILIDDEDKS

-462 NKYANKVKLLRDI
+462 NKDANKVKLLRDI
-475 ELTLGENVADYKGK
+475 ELTLDSKELSDYIGE
-489 GKYMGEYNS
+489 GKYMGIYNS
-498 LFFDRNIT
+498 LFFNKNIT
-506 IYSNANAKLTLK
+506 IYSNANAKLILK
-518 SGTKMHIKNLESV
+518 SGTKMHIKNLATT
-531 ITGTGVDKTP
+531 IIGVDNTP
-541 VLTVDVPMLIEGTEC
+541 VLTVNVPMVIEGTEC
-556 CGEKVAKLSIGGAQK
+556 CGQKVAKLSIGGAQNVT
-571 ELTTQTC
+571 ESC
-578 TVVLNKGIENRGTL
+578 TVKLNEGIENRGTL
-592 ALGNNAKGYS
+592 ALGNNAKGTS

-656 LANSVDIWGDN
+656 LANSVDIWGTD
-667 VVCGTENTTASTRVV
+667 VVRGTENKTASTRVV
-682 KSTIGTL
+682 NSTIGTL

-704 VGSKFENN
+704 VDSKFENS
-712 AGALVKTYGQSY
+712 ADALVKTYGQSY

-764 DQLSGQV
+764 DQLNGQV
-771 GGKYVDNGTGKG
+771 GGKYVDNGTGTG
-783 CEMVYGGLTYKT
+783 CEMAYDGLTYKT
-795 DLLVEGIYVSKVA
+795 DLSVEGIYVSKVA

-832 DCENEYYY
+832 DCDGSYY
-840 NLAVVDPQD
+840 NLAVVDPKD
-849 KLKEKDVYINSEN
+849 ILKDKDVYINAN
-862 VITFKSWEQSESDK
+862 TKTITFKSWEQGENGRV
-876 IAVAN
+876 AVAN

-886 VTVRSGKTLQVMD
+886 VTVRSGNTLQVMD

-908 VVETGANFIP
+908 FVETNAKFIP
-918 KVNNEADKSEITIG
+918 KAKNEADKSEITIG

-945 DILVIKKDLVNYN
+945 DILIVKKDLENRADATFKSN
-958 KFTSNN
+958 K
-964 NFNVEGNVSTSG
+964 NFNVEGNVATFG
-976 TFDSN
+976 TFDSK
-981 GALNTVSKN
+981 GAENKVVGN
-990 FTQQGGSSNS
+990 FTQDDVNSST
-1000 TFAAQTTTTI
+1000 TFAPQTTTTI
-1010 NGTFNCLAGIFEREG
+1010 NGTFACFAGSFERLG
-1025 LDGGTNYRATV
+1025 LNGGNNYRATV
-1036 NVGVLGKTEGTTT
+1036 NVGKLGATDGTTT

>member
-1 MKTNKILL
+1 MKTSKFLL

-24 YIINNGVNGGSEG
+24 YIINNGANGSSEG

-76 NGGALTANRLN
+76 DDGALTANRLN

-146 IVGEGDPEASF
+146 IVGEGDPEATF
-157 GGNYTGGNEVVKA
+157 GGNYVGGNEVVKT
-170 RFNKYYYGAKEGRYT
+170 RFNEYYYGAKEGRYT

-291 GNAAADKTI
+291 GSAAVDKTI
-300 KKVVFYSESTNG
+300 KKVVFYSESNG

-328 ADNGKIDYKNGELFI
+328 ADNGEIDSKNGQLFI

-357 MVTGVTEG
+357 MVTGATEG
-365 ATIKGT
+365 AKIKGAKD
-371 IGEPTKPA
+371 GPTKPA

-398 ILIDGEDKS
+398 ILIDDEDKS

-462 NKYANKVKLLRDI
+462 NKDANKVKLLRDI
-475 ELTLGENVADYKGK
+475 ELTLDSKELSDYIGE
-489 GKYMGEYNS
+489 GKYMGIYNS
-498 LFFDRNIT
+498 LFFNKNIT
-506 IYSNANAKLTLK
+506 IYSNANAKLILK
-518 SGTKMHIKNLESV
+518 SGTKMHIKNLATT
-531 ITGTGVDKTP
+531 IIGVDNTP
-541 VLTVDVPMLIEGTEC
+541 VLTVNVPMVIEGTEC
-556 CGEKVAKLSIGGAQK
+556 CGQKVAKLSIGGAQNVT
-571 ELTTQTC
+571 ESC
-578 TVVLNKGIENRGTL
+578 TVKLNEGIENRGTL
-592 ALGNNAKGYS
+592 ALGNNAKGTS

-656 LANSVDIWGDN
+656 LANSVDIWGTD
-667 VVCGTENTTASTRVV
+667 VVRGTENKTASTRVV
-682 KSTIGTL
+682 NSTIGTL

-704 VGSKFENN
+704 VDSKFENS
-712 AGALVKTYGQSY
+712 ADALVKTYGQSY

-764 DQLSGQV
+764 DQLNGQV
-771 GGKYVDNGTGKG
+771 GGKYVDNGTGTG
-783 CEMVYGGLTYKT
+783 CEMAYDGLTYKT
-795 DLLVEGIYVSKVA
+795 DLSVEGIYVSKVA

-832 DCENEYYY
+832 DCDGSYY
-840 NLAVVDPQD
+840 NLAVVDPKD
-849 KLKEKDVYINSEN
+849 ILKDKDVYINAN
-862 VITFKSWEQSESDK
+862 TKTITFKSWEQGENGRV
-876 IAVAN
+876 AVAN

-886 VTVRSGKTLQVMD
+886 VTVRSGNTLQVMD

-908 VVETGANFIP
+908 FVETNAKFIP
-918 KVNNEADKSEITIG
+918 KAKNEADKSEITIG

-945 DILVIKKDLVNYN
+945 DILIVKKDLENRADATFKSN
-958 KFTSNN
+958 K
-964 NFNVEGNVSTSG
+964 NFNVEGNVATFG
-976 TFDSN
+976 TFDSK
-981 GALNTVSKN
+981 GAENKVVGN
-990 FTQQGGSSNS
+990 FTQDDVNSST
-1000 TFAAQTTTTI
+1000 TFAPQTTTTI
-1010 NGTFNCLAGIFEREG
+1010 NGTFACFAGSFERLG
-1025 LDGGTNYRATV
+1025 LNGGNNYRATV
-1036 NVGVLGKTEGTTT
+1036 NVGKLGATDGTTT

>member
-61 YSPEGKFVWMPTELG
+61 YSPEGEFVWMPTELAA
-76 NGGALTANRLN
+76 NGALTANRLN
-87 QKVGLCWTGRDADGY
+87 QKIGLCWTGRDADGY

-146 IVGEGDPEASF
+146 IVGEGAPKASYE
-157 GGNYTGGNEVVKA
+157 GDYTGGSEVVKD
-170 RFNKYYYGAKEGRYT
+170 RFNNYYYGETEGRYSKT
-185 ATGHEEST
+185 NHKEST
-193 GVLDLDRGV
+193 GFLDLDRGV

-371 IGEPTKPA
+371 KDEPTKPA

-398 ILIDGEDKS
+398 ILIDDEDKS
-407 LEIDMSTQGQITS
+407 LEIDMSTQGQIAS

-462 NKYANKVKLLRDI
+462 NKDANKVKLLRDI
-475 ELTLGENVADYKGK
+475 ELTLDSEELSDYIGEN
-489 GKYMGEYNS
+489 KYMGKFNS

-518 SGTKMHIKNLESV
+518 SGTKMHIKNLESA
-531 ITGTGVDKTP
+531 IIGEDKTP
-541 VLTVDVPMLIEGTEC
+541 VLTVNVPMLIEGTEC

-610 KNVYDSYVGTR
+610 TNVYDSYVGTR
-621 KLTTDAATVYLLGG
+621 DLTTDAATVYLLGG

-682 KSTIGTL
+682 NSTIGTL

-771 GGKYVDNGTGKG
+771 GGKYVDNGNGDG
-783 CEMVYGGLTYKT
+783 CSMTYDDLTYET

-808 TKERMQFAL
+808 TKERLQFAL

-862 VITFKSWEQSESDK
+862 VITFKSWEQSESGK

-945 DILVIKKDLVNYN
+945 DILIIKKDLVNYD

-990 FTQQGGSSNS
+990 FTQQGDSSNS

-1010 NGTFNCLAGIFEREG
+1010 NGTFNCLAGTFEREG